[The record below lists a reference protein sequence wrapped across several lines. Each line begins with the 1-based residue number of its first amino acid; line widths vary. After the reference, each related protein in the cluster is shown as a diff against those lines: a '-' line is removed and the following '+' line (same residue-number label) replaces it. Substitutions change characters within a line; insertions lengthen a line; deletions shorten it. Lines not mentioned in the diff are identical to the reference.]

1 MKNNKRTQG
10 FTLIELL
17 IVIAIIG
24 ILAAVLIPN
33 LLNARKAANNTA
45 AQSTLR
51 NAITAA
57 EAYRSNS
64 GTALSGTVSCID
76 SKVLSLTTLPSSVL
90 LCEVAQS
97 ANGTV
102 GRVQSSNNVYYTFD
116 GSTMSAPSTT
126 ALVMPTAP

>member
-1 MKNNKRTQG
+1 MKNAKRTQG

-33 LLNARKAANNTA
+33 LLNARRASNNTA
-45 AQSTLR
+45 AQAFLR

-57 EAYRSNS
+57 EAARANGVSVTS
-64 GTALSGTVSCID
+64 AAAGVDCTDTTILSTA
-76 SKVLSLTTLPSSVL
+76 LPSSVTA
-90 LCEVAQS
+90 CKVAQS

-102 GRVQSSNNVYYTFD
+102 GYVTSSNSQSYQFN
-116 GSTMSAPSTT
+116 GSTTVSAAASMPS
-126 ALVMPTAP
+126 LP